1 MVEGQL
7 CWENRNLIIG
17 ENLKL
22 AMAQKPTPSSSIL
35 VMYVRL
41 NQGEWICSLCGG
53 SLGQQRLNITA
64 LSAGAVE
71 YTDCTSAE
79 G

>member
-1 MVEGQL
+1 MAKGQL

-35 VMYVRL
+35 VVYPRL
-41 NQGEWICSLCGG
+41 NQGEWVCSLCGG
-53 SLGQQRLNITA
+53 ALGQQRLNITY
-64 LSAGAVE
+64 GVF
-71 YTDCTSAE
+71 
-79 G
+79 